1 MSITNDQRSAQSQIG
16 DNLVWVS
23 LFVAVVSAL
32 VVLAR
37 TLEVAGCSDRCAYPT
52 LENVT
57 RGFWITDLIVFI
69 LTTSAYFFTRSRLR
83 SAWLLPTAGITIT
96 LIALL
101 ITNLVM
107 NGAMHLG

>member
-1 MSITNDQRSAQSQIG
+1 MNDQRSAQPQIG
-16 DNLVWVS
+16 DNLAWAS

-37 TLEVAGCSDRCAYPT
+37 TLEIAGCSGHCDYPT
-52 LENVT
+52 LETVT
-57 RGFWITDLIVFI
+57 RGFWMTDLIVFI
-69 LTTSAYFFTRSRLR
+69 VTTGAYFFTRSRLR
-83 SAWLLPTAGITIT
+83 LAWLFPAAGITIT

-107 NGAMHLG
+107 NGALNLG

>member
-1 MSITNDQRSAQSQIG
+1 MNDQRSAQSQIG
-16 DNLVWVS
+16 DNLAWVS

-37 TLEVAGCSDRCAYPT
+37 TLEIAGCSNQCDYPT
-52 LENVT
+52 PETIT

-83 SAWLLPTAGITIT
+83 LAWLLPAAGITIT

-107 NGAMHLG
+107 NSAMRLG